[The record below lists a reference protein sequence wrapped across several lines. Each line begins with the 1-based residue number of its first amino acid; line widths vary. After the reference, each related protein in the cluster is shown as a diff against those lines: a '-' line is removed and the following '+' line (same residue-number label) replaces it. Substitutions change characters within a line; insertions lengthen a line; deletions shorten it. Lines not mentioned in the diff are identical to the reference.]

1 MVNKVMSYGI
11 QKLPPISKPIK
22 EVEKYWGSM
31 QTLFEGEGFTVKRI
45 FMRASTQSSLEYHV
59 KKEES
64 YYIERGVLKVGMR
77 TGRAKNTSII
87 LREGD
92 IFHIP
97 VGLMH
102 MRMAVE
108 DVVII
113 EISSK
118 DEDSDSHIVEDGKL
132 YIHTEENE
140 K

>member
-31 QTLFEGEGFTVKRI
+31 QTLFEGEDFTVKRI